1 MADTNLTQDQARA
14 LLEKLA
20 KDDSFR
26 ALFETAPAKA
36 LSVLGV
42 DAETIVHLPASCLC
56 PRTLATKDQYTDLL
70 TSSTDDSVN
79 SAMQMN
85 VPVIGFTKR

>member
-20 KDDSFR
+20 KDDDFR

-36 LSVLGV
+36 LYELGV
-42 DAETIVHLPASCLC
+42 DEKTIVQLPASCLC
-56 PRTLATKDQYTDLL
+56 PRTLATRDQYSDLL
-70 TSSTDDSVN
+70 ASNADASIS
-79 SAMQMN
+79 SAMQMF
-85 VPVIGFTKR
+85 VPDIRLKAP

>member
-20 KDDSFR
+20 KDDDFR

-36 LSVLGV
+36 LYELGV
-42 DAETIVHLPASCLC
+42 DEKTIVHLPASCLC
-56 PRTLATKDQYTDLL
+56 PRTLAAKDHYEDLL
-70 TSSTDDSVN
+70 QSRAEDLIS
-79 SAMQMN
+79 SAMDMY
-85 VPVIGFTKR
+85 VPLVGFKAR

>member
-26 ALFETAPAKA
+26 ALFEIAPAKA
-36 LSVLGV
+36 LFLHGV
-42 DAETIVHLPASCLC
+42 DAVTIVHLPAKCLC
-56 PRTLATKDQYTDLL
+56 PSELGPKSHYGDLL
-70 TSSTDDSVN
+70 KSNAEDAISRVM
-79 SAMQMN
+79 AMTP
-85 VPVIGFTKR
+85 PVLGFK